1 MSVACRN
8 MVVAL
13 LFNAISDNHDVS
25 SSTALPLSASRTWQL
40 IAEPSMKRPAVAQD
54 SGSIDNSL
62 GRRRPYGTHCPKRM
76 RQAMFLSRRRAPSF
90 FCWR

>member
-13 LFNAISDNHDVS
+13 LFNAITDNHDVF
-25 SSTALPLSASRTWQL
+25 SSTALPLSASRTLQL
-40 IAEPSMKRPAVAQD
+40 IAAPPMKRPAVAQD

-62 GRRRPYGTHCPKRM
+62 GRRRLGNALTKANAASDVPW
-76 RQAMFLSRRRAPSF
+76 QAPSF
-90 FCWR
+90 FCSR